1 MRRQATSAGTSS
13 TYRVTCPTDPGLD
26 PTELL
31 SHPASGKGDSA
42 SNATL
47 RETRRENGF
56 MFEPP
61 RMTLT
66 DAPVVGRPAAK
77 LLAVNE
83 KKAGVFR

>member
-1 MRRQATSAGTSS
+1 LS
-13 TYRVTCPTDPGLD
+13 
-26 PTELL
+26 
-31 SHPASGKGDSA
+31 SHPASGKIDSA

-47 RETRRENGF
+47 GKISREIGF

-83 KKAGVFR
+83 KNAGVFR

>member
-1 MRRQATSAGTSS
+1 M
-13 TYRVTCPTDPGLD
+13 YMVTCPTDPGLD

-31 SHPASGKGDSA
+31 SHPASGKSDSA

-47 RETRRENGF
+47 ERTTRENGF

-77 LLAVNE
+77 LLAADE
-83 KKAGVFR
+83 KNAGVFR